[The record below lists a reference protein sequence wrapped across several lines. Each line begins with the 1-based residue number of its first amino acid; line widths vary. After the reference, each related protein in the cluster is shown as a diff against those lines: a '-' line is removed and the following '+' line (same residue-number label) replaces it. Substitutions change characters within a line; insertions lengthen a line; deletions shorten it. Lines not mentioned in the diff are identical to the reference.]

1 MKIFNFTLFNFNSI
15 KNTFKR
21 FPLTLI
27 STTLATIFLILST
40 FDEYDEAFN
49 NKMISYGLVFVFG
62 IFLFAFVK
70 LFNEGLRNYYDL
82 KNLKNNNLI
91 KILSYLI
98 TMPILYGIYE
108 LIYDESSVF
117 AYYEKNFI
125 YFTLIAAL
133 IVGSAFVGKL
143 NYHKDYV
150 AYVAKIL
157 KAFII
162 ANIYSFI
169 VFIGV
174 SGIIFALESLFKF
187 NFADLVYLR
196 VAIFS
201 FILFNVVTFFA
212 DFPKVSDSFLD
223 YKYPKAFKILLVYII
238 TPIVIIYT
246 GILLAY
252 FIKILL
258 LWQIPN
264 NLIVNL
270 VIWFASFAVI
280 YLFFISRIDSIDFIN
295 KFKIIF
301 PFTLFPLLA
310 MMFFAI
316 YLRIREYGITENRYL
331 VVAGGVWIL
340 LSLIYYIFYRDNSN
354 ITVPIFLSVIILISG
369 IGPASATSL
378 SVRSQNSRF
387 EKLLKENKMLAGEE
401 IKPNLN
407 IDSDAKNQIID
418 IVSYMV
424 RTDRVEELSY
434 MPKDFKLSEDS
445 FKKLFGFSNIIEDK
459 DYLGYSYSDNPRSEN
474 DLGFNIDID
483 GYKNLI
489 FVYSLDDYMTSG
501 SYKFE
506 RNKKNI
512 KIYKKS
518 HDGYKLQ
525 MTIDL
530 AKLRDKLKLLKNT
543 KDSISMEDL
552 AIEEND
558 YKVVFTNIYFGDND
572 NIENGYIEFYFMTK

>member
-1 MKIFNFTLFNFNSI
+1 M
-15 KNTFKR
+15 
-21 FPLTLI
+21 
-27 STTLATIFLILST
+27 ILST

-162 ANIYSFI
+162 SNIYSFI

-174 SGIIFALESLFKF
+174 SGIIFALNSLFKI

-201 FILFNVVTFFA
+201 FILFNVVTFLA
-212 DFPKVSDSFLD
+212 DFPKVSDSFID

-424 RTDRVEELSY
+424 RTDRVGELSY

-459 DYLGYSYSDNPRSEN
+459 NYLGYSYSDNILNRN

-489 FVYSLDDYMTSG
+489 FVYSLDDYMISG
-501 SYKFE
+501 PYKFE

-518 HDGYKLQ
+518 DEDYKLQ

-530 AKLRDKLKLLKNT
+530 VKLRDKLKLLKNT
-543 KDSISMEDL
+543 KESISMEDL
-552 AIEEND
+552 AIEEKD

>member
-174 SGIIFALESLFKF
+174 SGIIFALNSLFKI

-212 DFPKVSDSFLD
+212 DFPKVSDSFID

-424 RTDRVEELSY
+424 RTDRVGELSY

-459 DYLGYSYSDNPRSEN
+459 NYLGYSYSDNILNRN

-489 FVYSLDDYMTSG
+489 FVYSLDDYMISG
-501 SYKFE
+501 PYKFE

-518 HDGYKLQ
+518 DEDYKLQ

-530 AKLRDKLKLLKNT
+530 VKLRDKLKLLKNT
-543 KDSISMEDL
+543 KESISMEDL
-552 AIEEND
+552 AIEEKD
-558 YKVVFTNIYFGDND
+558 YKVVFTNIYFRDND

>member
-162 ANIYSFI
+162 SNIYSFI

-174 SGIIFALESLFKF
+174 SGIIFALNSLFKI

-201 FILFNVVTFFA
+201 FILFNVVTFLA
-212 DFPKVSDSFLD
+212 DFPKVSDSFID

-459 DYLGYSYSDNPRSEN
+459 NYLGYSYSDNPRSEN

-518 HDGYKLQ
+518 DDDYKLQ

-552 AIEEND
+552 AIEEKE

>member
-369 IGPASATSL
+369 IGPASVTSL

-434 MPKDFKLSEDS
+434 MPKDFKLREDS

-552 AIEEND
+552 AIEEKD

>member
-1 MKIFNFTLFNFNSI
+1 M
-15 KNTFKR
+15 
-21 FPLTLI
+21 
-27 STTLATIFLILST
+27 ILST

-552 AIEEND
+552 AIEEKD

>member
-174 SGIIFALESLFKF
+174 SGIIFALNSLFKI

-201 FILFNVVTFFA
+201 FILFNVVTFLA
-212 DFPKVSDSFLD
+212 DFPKVSDSFID

-489 FVYSLDDYMTSG
+489 FVYSLDDYMISG
-501 SYKFE
+501 PYKFE

-518 HDGYKLQ
+518 NEDYKLQ

-530 AKLRDKLKLLKNT
+530 VKLRDKLKLLKNT
-543 KDSISMEDL
+543 KESISMEDL
-552 AIEEND
+552 AIEEKD